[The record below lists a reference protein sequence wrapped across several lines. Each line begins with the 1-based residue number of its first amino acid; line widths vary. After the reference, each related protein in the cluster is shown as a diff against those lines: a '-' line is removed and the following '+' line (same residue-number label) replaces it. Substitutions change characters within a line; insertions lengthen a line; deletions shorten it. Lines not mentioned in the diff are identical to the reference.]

1 MRKST
6 SYSWRIKSCDFVNE
20 RPFLLLGLDMVFN
33 SSLEEISDNVK
44 REAER
49 AE

>member
-1 MRKST
+1 M

-20 RPFLLLGLDMVFN
+20 RSFLLLGLDMVFN
-33 SSLEEISDNVK
+33 SSLEEISHEKDNVK
-44 REAER
+44 RETVR